1 MCVSAYVLVLLSTR
15 ECVEAS
21 MRPCVCASVCACFYC
36 APEDVFQSLFKTVYG
51 CFCLPGLNTVS
62 DVVLWLFVCVQ
73 VSAFVRACV
82 RASVRECVVFLVC
95 Y

>member
-1 MCVSAYVLVLLSTR
+1 MCVSAYALVLLSTR

-62 DVVLWLFVCVQ
+62 DVGFVVVRVRTSVCVR
-73 VSAFVRACV
+73 SCV